1 MEEKNFNSE
10 TLVYNLNVFFNENYD
25 FAKINI
31 FEFEN
36 ILENETEILKKEYI
50 FDNDL
55 TVESYDPL
63 KLNASIRCTLSSC
76 SLSLIDKIK
85 KLDYIKDAKVEE
97 VDLSKKNKENIT
109 ISLENISNI
118 IENVDNIFYIRKKL
132 YNFKDYIKEEKQD
145 DFKSLINDLSE
156 LKYNLKRQ
164 VFDLRVIDLK
174 DELQSIQNIIME
186 YIDLLGLRVKLN
198 FNDNNLKVDKIL
210 FFRIKNA
217 IIDVLHSIVMSI
229 SDYTVKLF
237 DKGDYDFE
245 INFNI
250 KQEVDKLYLSMYI
263 TGYSLEI
270 DKIHNNAINAG
281 ILKPNYDYSEAE
293 ILSSIFNKN
302 YINSASD
309 LYDKERLISYIKYKN
324 IVDELGGY
332 ILIHNEDGK
341 SVEYVTKIPL
351 NIILFEGFVFSE
363 DKKYYVLDN
372 SLIIDIFDFDSSKII
387 ELNSLK
393 YYQYDAKNL
402 GYINLPIDKNENRD
416 ILNKK
421 DLKNCEN
428 RKGLLIKSNN
438 RYTVIDVCSKDIY
451 YEEIYMKKNYDS
463 KIYMGDYLLKSLKRA
478 KVIDLCSIIKMLKG

>member
-1 MEEKNFNSE
+1 MDEKRLEME
-10 TLVYNLNVFFNENYD
+10 TLVYNLNIFFYENYD
-25 FAKINI
+25 FEKIDI
-31 FEFEN
+31 FEFEKL
-36 ILENETEILKKEYI
+36 LEDETEILKKEYI
-50 FDNDL
+50 FDNSL
-55 TVESYDPL
+55 TLESYDVL
-63 KLNASIRCTLSSC
+63 KLNTSIRCTLSSC
-76 SLSLIDKIK
+76 SLSLIEKIK
-85 KLDYIKDAKVEE
+85 SLEYIKEVKVEE
-97 VDLSKKNKENIT
+97 VDLSKKNKEMIT

-145 DFKSLINDLSE
+145 EFKNLIKDLSE

-174 DELQSIQNIIME
+174 EELQNIQNVIME

-245 INFNI
+245 INFCI
-250 KQEVDKLYLSMYI
+250 KQEVDKLYLSI
-263 TGYSLEI
+263 QINGYSLEI

-281 ILKPNYDYSEAE
+281 ILKSNYDYSEAE
-293 ILSSIFNKN
+293 ILTSIFNKN
-302 YINSASD
+302 YINSAID
-309 LYDKERLISYIKYKN
+309 LYDKERLISYIKYRN
-324 IVDELGGY
+324 IVDELGGD
-332 ILIHNEDGK
+332 IFIHNEEGK

-372 SLIIDIFDFDSSKII
+372 SLIVDIFDFDPNKII

-393 YYQYDAKNL
+393 YYQYKDKNL
-402 GYINLPIDKNENRD
+402 GYINLPIDKNVS
-416 ILNKK
+416 NKK
-421 DLKNCEN
+421 ELKNSKDN

>member
-1 MEEKNFNSE
+1 MEEKNLEME
-10 TLVYNLNVFFNENYD
+10 TLVYNLNVFFYENYD
-25 FAKINI
+25 FEKIDI
-31 FEFEN
+31 FEFEKL
-36 ILENETEILKKEYI
+36 LEDETEILKKEYI
-50 FDNDL
+50 FDNSL
-55 TVESYDPL
+55 TLESYDVL
-63 KLNASIRCTLSSC
+63 KLNTSIRCTLSSC
-76 SLSLIDKIK
+76 SLSLIEKIK
-85 KLDYIKDAKVEE
+85 SLEYIKEVKVEE
-97 VDLSKKNKENIT
+97 VDLSKKNKEMIT

-145 DFKSLINDLSE
+145 EFKNLIKDLSE

-164 VFDLRVIDLK
+164 VFNLRVIDLK
-174 DELQSIQNIIME
+174 EELQNIQNIITE
-186 YIDLLGLRVKLN
+186 YIDLLGLRVKLS
-198 FNDNNLKVDKIL
+198 FNDNDLKVDKIL

-229 SDYTVKLF
+229 SDYTIKLF

-245 INFNI
+245 IDFNI
-250 KQEVDKLYLSMYI
+250 KQEVDKLCLSIYI
-263 TGYSLEI
+263 KGYSLEI
-270 DKIHNNAINAG
+270 DKIHNNAINSG
-281 ILKPNYDYSEAE
+281 ILKPNYDYSETE

-309 LYDKERLISYIKYKN
+309 LYDKERLITYIKYRN
-324 IVDELGGY
+324 IVDELGGT
-332 ILIHNEDGK
+332 IFVHNEEGK
-341 SVEYVTKIPL
+341 SVEYITKIPL

-372 SLIIDIFDFDSSKII
+372 SLIVDIFDFDPNKII

-393 YYQYDAKNL
+393 YYQYKDKNL
-402 GYINLPIDKNENRD
+402 GYINLPIDKNVF
-416 ILNKK
+416 NKK
-421 DLKNCEN
+421 ELKNSKDN

>member
-1 MEEKNFNSE
+1 MEEKNLEME
-10 TLVYNLNVFFNENYD
+10 TLVYNLNVFFYENYD
-25 FAKINI
+25 FEKIDI
-31 FEFEN
+31 FEFEKL
-36 ILENETEILKKEYI
+36 LEDETEILKKEYI
-50 FDNDL
+50 FDNSL
-55 TVESYDPL
+55 TFESYDVL
-63 KLNASIRCTLSSC
+63 KLNTSIRCTLSSC
-76 SLSLIDKIK
+76 SLSLIEKIK
-85 KLDYIKDAKVEE
+85 SLEYIREVKVEE
-97 VDLSKKNKENIT
+97 VDLSKKNKEMIT

-145 DFKSLINDLSE
+145 EFKNLIKDLSE

-164 VFDLRVIDLK
+164 VFNLRVIDLK
-174 DELQSIQNIIME
+174 EELQNIQNIITE
-186 YIDLLGLRVKLN
+186 YIDLLGLRVKLS
-198 FNDNNLKVDKIL
+198 FNDNDLKVDKIL

-229 SDYTVKLF
+229 SDYTIKLF

-245 INFNI
+245 IDFNI
-250 KQEVDKLYLSMYI
+250 KQEVDKLCLSIYI
-263 TGYSLEI
+263 KGYSLEI
-270 DKIHNNAINAG
+270 DKIHNNAINSG
-281 ILKPNYDYSEAE
+281 ILKPNYDYSETE

-309 LYDKERLISYIKYKN
+309 LYDKERLITYIKYRN
-324 IVDELGGY
+324 IVDELGGT
-332 ILIHNEDGK
+332 IFVHNEEGK
-341 SVEYVTKIPL
+341 SVEYITKIPL

-372 SLIIDIFDFDSSKII
+372 SLIVDIFDFDPNKII

-393 YYQYDAKNL
+393 YYQYKDKNL
-402 GYINLPIDKNENRD
+402 GYINLPIDKNVF
-416 ILNKK
+416 NKK
-421 DLKNCEN
+421 ELKNSKDN

>member
-1 MEEKNFNSE
+1 MEEKNLEME
-10 TLVYNLNVFFNENYD
+10 TLVYNLNVFFYENYD
-25 FAKINI
+25 FEKIDI
-31 FEFEN
+31 FEFEKL
-36 ILENETEILKKEYI
+36 LEDETEILKKEYI

-55 TVESYDPL
+55 TVELYDPL
-63 KLNASIRCTLSSC
+63 KLNASVRCTLSSC

-85 KLDYIKDAKVEE
+85 SLEYIKEVKVEE
-97 VDLSKKNKENIT
+97 VDLSKKNKEMIT

-145 DFKSLINDLSE
+145 EFKNLIKDLSE

-164 VFDLRVIDLK
+164 VFNLRVIDLK
-174 DELQSIQNIIME
+174 EELQNIQNIITE
-186 YIDLLGLRVKLN
+186 YIDLLGLRVKLS
-198 FNDNNLKVDKIL
+198 FNDNDLKVDKIL

-229 SDYTVKLF
+229 SDYTIKLF

-245 INFNI
+245 IDFNI
-250 KQEVDKLYLSMYI
+250 KQEVDKLCLSIYI
-263 TGYSLEI
+263 KGYSLEI
-270 DKIHNNAINAG
+270 DKIHNNAINSG
-281 ILKPNYDYSEAE
+281 ILKPNYDYSETE
-293 ILSSIFNKN
+293 MLSSIFNKN

-309 LYDKERLISYIKYKN
+309 LYDKERLITYIKYRN
-324 IVDELGGY
+324 IVDELGGT
-332 ILIHNEDGK
+332 IFVHNEEGK
-341 SVEYVTKIPL
+341 SVEYITKIPL

-372 SLIIDIFDFDSSKII
+372 SLIVDIFDFDPNKII

-393 YYQYDAKNL
+393 YYQYKDKNL
-402 GYINLPIDKNENRD
+402 GYINLPIDKNVS
-416 ILNKK
+416 NKK
-421 DLKNCEN
+421 ELKNSKDN

>member
-1 MEEKNFNSE
+1 MDEKRLEME
-10 TLVYNLNVFFNENYD
+10 TLVYNLNIFFYENYD
-25 FAKINI
+25 FEKIDI
-31 FEFEN
+31 FEFEKL
-36 ILENETEILKKEYI
+36 LEDETEILKKEYI
-50 FDNDL
+50 FDNSL
-55 TVESYDPL
+55 TLESYDVL
-63 KLNASIRCTLSSC
+63 KLNTSIRCTLSSC
-76 SLSLIDKIK
+76 SLSLIEKIK
-85 KLDYIKDAKVEE
+85 SLEYIKEVKVEE
-97 VDLSKKNKENIT
+97 VDLSKKNKEMIT

-145 DFKSLINDLSE
+145 EFKNLIKDLSE

-174 DELQSIQNIIME
+174 EELKNIQNVIME

-198 FNDNNLKVDKIL
+198 FNDNNFKVDKIL

-245 INFNI
+245 INFCI
-250 KQEVDKLYLSMYI
+250 KQEVDKLYLSI
-263 TGYSLEI
+263 QINGYSLEI

-281 ILKPNYDYSEAE
+281 ILKSNYDYSEAE
-293 ILSSIFNKN
+293 ILTSIFNKN
-302 YINSASD
+302 YINSAID
-309 LYDKERLISYIKYKN
+309 LYDKERLISYIKYRN
-324 IVDELGGY
+324 IVDELGGD
-332 ILIHNEDGK
+332 IFIHNEEGK

-372 SLIIDIFDFDSSKII
+372 SLIVDIFDFNPDKVI

-393 YYQYDAKNL
+393 YYQYDGKNL
-402 GYINLPIDKNENRD
+402 GYINLPIDKSENRS
-416 ILNKK
+416 ILNERK
-421 DLKNCEN
+421 LKNTEN